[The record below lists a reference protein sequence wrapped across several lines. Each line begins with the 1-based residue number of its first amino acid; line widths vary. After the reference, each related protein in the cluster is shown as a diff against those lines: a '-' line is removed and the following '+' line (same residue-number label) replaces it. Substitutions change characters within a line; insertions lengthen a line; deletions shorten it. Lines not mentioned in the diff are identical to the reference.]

1 MIVLVYILSIFC
13 LFLGLIYIFNN
24 DDKLYVFEIKVN
36 VLFLK
41 LNIEVLKYEISK
53 YKINIDY

>member
-36 VLFLK
+36 VLFFK